1 MKTENDFIEGVK
13 KIADNIEDSDKY
25 TREQK
30 MFAIIYLKGMN
41 KAIRD
46 GFANMRHALK
56 TDYKSIYNEN
66 F

>member
-30 MFAIIYLKGMN
+30 IFAIIYLKQMN

-46 GFANMRHALK
+46 GFTNMRQALK
-56 TDYKSIYNEN
+56 TTYKPI
-66 F
+66 